1 MNAPQVLIVEDDAI
15 LRGALCQTMEY
26 GGYQVL
32 NARNGKDALA
42 VMDRETVDWLLAMC
56 RWMKWMAPS
65 FYKLLG
71 AASQPCPLS

>member
-42 VMDRETVDWLLAMC
+42 VMDRETVDLVISDVQMDEMDGTELTSC
-56 RWMKWMAPS
+56 
-65 FYKLLG
+65 
-71 AASQPCPLS
+71 

>member
-1 MNAPQVLIVEDDAI
+1 MNAPQVLIVEDDAT

-42 VMDRETVDWLLAMC
+42 VMDRETVDLVISDCLLYTS
-56 RWMKWMAPS
+56 PS
-65 FYKLLG
+65 
-71 AASQPCPLS
+71 PRD